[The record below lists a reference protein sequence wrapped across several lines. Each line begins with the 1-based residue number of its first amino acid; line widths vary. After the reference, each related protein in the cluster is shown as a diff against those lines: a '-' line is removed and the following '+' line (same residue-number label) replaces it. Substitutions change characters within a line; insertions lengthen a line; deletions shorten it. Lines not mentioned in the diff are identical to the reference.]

1 MLLGNM
7 FHKYVAGRKI
17 MNIKTKKIDTKLTK
31 LGQTLGLDKADTL
44 RAKRTTKNIVTLA
57 LFTGA
62 FMLLGH
68 FMMPGGPAGLYY
80 TGVSIKDFQI
90 LFGGFL

>member
-1 MLLGNM
+1 MCYLE
-7 FHKYVAGRKI
+7 KK
-17 MNIKTKKIDTKLTK
+17 MNARTNNINTKLTK
-31 LGQTLGLDKADTL
+31 LGQTLGLNETDTL
-44 RAKRTTKNIVTLA
+44 RAKRTTKNMVTLA
-57 LFTGA
+57 LFTGV

-68 FMMPGGPAGLYY
+68 LMMPGGPAGLYY

>member
-1 MLLGNM
+1 
-7 FHKYVAGRKI
+7 
-17 MNIKTKKIDTKLTK
+17 MNTRTNNINTKLIK
-31 LGQTLGLDKADTL
+31 LGQTLGLNETDAL

-68 FMMPGGPAGLYY
+68 LMMPGGPAGLYY

>member
-1 MLLGNM
+1 
-7 FHKYVAGRKI
+7 
-17 MNIKTKKIDTKLTK
+17 MNARTKKINTKLTK
-31 LGQTLGLDKADTL
+31 LGQTLGLDKTDTL

-68 FMMPGGPAGLYY
+68 LMMPSGPVGLYY
-80 TGVSIKDFQI
+80 TGVSTKDFQI
-90 LFGGFL
+90 LFGGFF

>member
-1 MLLGNM
+1 
-7 FHKYVAGRKI
+7 
-17 MNIKTKKIDTKLTK
+17 MNAKTKKIDTKLTK
-31 LGQTLGLDKADTL
+31 LGQTLGIDETDSL

-62 FMLLGH
+62 FMLLGNL
-68 FMMPGGPAGLYY
+68 MMPGGPAGLYY
-80 TGVSIKDFQI
+80 TGASIKDFQI

>member
-1 MLLGNM
+1 
-7 FHKYVAGRKI
+7 
-17 MNIKTKKIDTKLTK
+17 MNIKTKKKDTKLTK
-31 LGQTLGLDKADTL
+31 LGQTLGLDETDSL
-44 RAKRTTKNIVTLA
+44 RAKRSIKNIVTMA

>member
-1 MLLGNM
+1 
-7 FHKYVAGRKI
+7 
-17 MNIKTKKIDTKLTK
+17 MNTRTKEIDTKLTK
-31 LGQTLGLDKADTL
+31 LGQTLGLDKTDTL
-44 RAKRTTKNIVTLA
+44 RAKRTTKNMVILA

-68 FMMPGGPAGLYY
+68 LMMPGGPAGLYY